1 MTWIIFMKFVS
12 GNHISSRTLYRSARP
27 STMWKWALYNVLTTC
42 ESVWCEAVG
51 CHASGPACH
60 HASELQSCRVP
71 VVQCCSVRRSPGCH
85 SSLWVAAALCRAATD
100 VLRSTDKISRAGLG
114 PDVRAGRAAARRCGA
129 TWRGRPPGEDR
140 SPELVALHSG
150 HQPSQATQSSS
161 RHCSRHSHIVT
172 VDAPPHRG
180 PASPSPILSLYKPP
194 IAASLSYFNC
204 VISNINPVKQ
214 NLHFFWL
221 CFEQKMI
228 YNTKN

>member
-71 VVQCCSVRRSPGCH
+71 VVQCCSIRRSPGCH

-150 HQPSQATQSSS
+150 HQPSLTSYAEQQPPLQPPLSHCHSGRPAAPRSGLTQSY
-161 RHCSRHSHIVT
+161 
-172 VDAPPHRG
+172 
-180 PASPSPILSLYKPP
+180 PILVQTAHRRL
-194 IAASLSYFNC
+194 F
-204 VISNINPVKQ
+204 VI
-214 NLHFFWL
+214 L
-221 CFEQKMI
+221 
-228 YNTKN
+228 